1 MTTLERTRRLIETS
15 LEAAWL
21 RRCGNEDV
29 PGEWS
34 PAEYVEVM
42 EGWGVELQFV
52 PTFLK
57 ERNGTRMWSRHF
69 TSGDPWWEW
78 RIMVDADDL
87 TEDEVER
94 LGPESIERVD
104 AVDRRRHVVAL
115 ADQAPRE
122 HVPIH
127 LVVVDDED
135 AGWLRIRA
143 HGYVVSASSV
153 PAAARAG
160 PRAASPWPAGP
171 ARSPT
176 PSAAAISRLR

>member
-57 ERNGTRMWSRHF
+57 ERNGTRVWSRHF

-87 TEDEVER
+87 AEDEVER
-94 LGPESIERVD
+94 LEALGGSIDERHVAFLVAGDHQTRPSVTD
-104 AVDRRRHVVAL
+104 ALVEAWQVVDR
-115 ADQAPRE
+115 
-122 HVPIH
+122 
-127 LVVVDDED
+127 
-135 AGWLRIRA
+135 
-143 HGYVVSASSV
+143 
-153 PAAARAG
+153 
-160 PRAASPWPAGP
+160 
-171 ARSPT
+171 
-176 PSAAAISRLR
+176 